1 MKTFLAGA
9 LLLFGLLLS
18 ARAQAQADDKYIA
31 IYNLIQ
37 QADALNRAGQTG
49 DALAVFTDAQ
59 EQLQHLQKQFPGW
72 SPNVVSY
79 RLADLA
85 QKISAL
91 KGRGTAPKTIAPAAA
106 PSEDSIKT
114 PATVETLSAQLQAAQ
129 AENEILQAKLR
140 ESLAVH
146 PALVDAGE
154 LARVREQIRWLMK
167 ENELLKV
174 ARPAP
179 QKVAVTDTNAIAQAR
194 QELAVYIK
202 KFSAQKTLAEKFAA
216 ENKILRASLSAA
228 GKDAEKLAEINRQNA
243 KLKDQI
249 TTLQT
254 AQKNAPA
261 QTKLSA
267 ELNDARSQLA
277 QFQSAAAVSALEKR
291 ALEKKLRQQADEFE
305 SQRNEL
311 RRQLAAVAGKKST
324 QPATTAA
331 TQLAILNEEVK
342 ILRSRIGV
350 AEAKPAPYTAAELAL
365 FKPAAPSSVNPEP
378 IQRPLQQ
385 LPAGSAELVASAQRH
400 FSKHEFEQAEADYL
414 KILEHDQN
422 NGLVL
427 ANLAT
432 IELQQGKLAAAE
444 KHIQTAVAQ
453 NPDDA
458 YNLSTLG
465 YLKFRQEK
473 YDDACSVLSRA
484 AQLDPKNPEIQN
496 YLGVAL
502 SHKGLR
508 PQAEAALRCAVQLAS
523 DYAPAHNNLAVIYLS
538 QENPVPALARWHYQ
552 KALDAGQPRN
562 PDLEKMLAD
571 KGAPVAVP

>member
-1 MKTFLAGA
+1 MKTFLAVA
-9 LLLFGLLLS
+9 LLLFGLLLPT
-18 ARAQAQADDKYIA
+18 RAQSQADDKYIA

-37 QADALNRAGQTG
+37 QADALNRAGQTS

-59 EQLQHLQKQFPGW
+59 EQLLHLQKQFPGW

-79 RLADLA
+79 RLDDLT
-85 QKISAL
+85 QKITAL
-91 KGRGTAPKTIAPAAA
+91 KVRGSASKTIIPAAA
-106 PSEDSIKT
+106 PREDSVKT
-114 PATVETLSAQLQAAQ
+114 PVSDTLLAQLQAAQ

-146 PALVDAGE
+146 PALVNAGE
-154 LARVREQIRWLMK
+154 IARAQEQIRWLMK
-167 ENELLKV
+167 ENELFKV
-174 ARPAP
+174 ARSTA
-179 QKVAVTDTNAIAQAR
+179 QKVVITDTNAIAQAR
-194 QELAVYIK
+194 QELAAYRQ
-202 KFSAQKTLAEKFAA
+202 KFSAQKSLAEKLAG
-216 ENKILRASLSAA
+216 ENEKLRASLAA
-228 GKDAEKLAEINRQNA
+228 AANDAKTLAELNRQNL

-249 TTLQT
+249 AALSA
-254 AQKNAPA
+254 AQKNVPA
-261 QTKLSA
+261 QSRLTA
-267 ELNDARSQLA
+267 ELADVRSQMAAL
-277 QFQSAAAVSALEKR
+277 QSAAAVGALEKR
-291 ALEKKLRQQADEFE
+291 ALEAKLRKQGDEFE
-305 SQRNEL
+305 SQRDEL
-311 RRQLAAVAGKKST
+311 RRQLAAATKKKST
-324 QPATTAA
+324 PPDPAAA
-331 TQLAILNEEVK
+331 AQLAALNEEVK

-350 AEAKPAPYTAAELAL
+350 AEAKPAPFTAEEQAL
-365 FKPAAPSSVNPEP
+365 FKSAAPPAAIPES
-378 IQRPLQQ
+378 IKRPVQQ
-385 LPAGSAELVASAQRH
+385 LPAGAAELVASAQRH
-400 FSKHEFEQAEADYL
+400 FSKHEFDQAESDYL

-432 IELQQGKLAAAE
+432 IELQLNKLAAAE
-444 KHIQTAVAQ
+444 KHIQTAIAQ
-453 NPDDA
+453 TPDDA

-473 YDDACSVLSRA
+473 YDDACNVLSRA

-508 PQAEAALRCAVQLAS
+508 PQAEAALRRAVQLAP

-538 QENPVPALARWHYQ
+538 QENPMPALARWHYQ

-571 KGAPVAVP
+571 KGAPVAAP